1 MTQLWPSGFGRT
13 QVIKVVYA
21 NLSCANYV
29 YSRHL
34 YRICVGDSLAIVTWE
49 IVNRLN
55 YRHYCA
61 VTLKTRLGL
70 FGHLI
75 ILFVAAADAS
85 GRHEFPPSLSLPLS
99 LKSPLRYG
107 ENPHQRA
114 AFYEDK
120 SLSEVGTGGIATAVQ
135 HHGKVYDL
143 LLVASDV

>member
-1 MTQLWPSGFGRT
+1 
-13 QVIKVVYA
+13 
-21 NLSCANYV
+21 
-29 YSRHL
+29 
-34 YRICVGDSLAIVTWE
+34 
-49 IVNRLN
+49 
-55 YRHYCA
+55 
-61 VTLKTRLGL
+61 LGL

-143 LLVASDV
+143 LLVA